1 MTGLRC
7 GSIGSEKGRERRS
20 RAANKGDCNVV
31 CVVCWRSPCRSDEA
45 EKRLRKAEPMKMAD
59 LVGWL
64 CKKVWKSKWVMGGLS
79 RIKWRRADGRKRADL
94 GD

>member
-1 MTGLRC
+1 
-7 GSIGSEKGRERRS
+7 
-20 RAANKGDCNVV
+20 
-31 CVVCWRSPCRSDEA
+31 
-45 EKRLRKAEPMKMAD
+45 MKMAD

-64 CKKVWKSKWVMGGLS
+64 CEKVWKSKWVMGGLS